1 MLYLRRKLKKRR
13 LRLRLPVPH
22 QPQTPLPKP
31 QLSKIPRKL
40 VRITQSLKLMISRIT
55 PILTRKSKINPPVIF
70 LTTFLI

>member
-22 QPQTPLPKP
+22 QPQTPLLKP

-40 VRITQSLKLMISRIT
+40 VRITQSLKLMISRT
-55 PILTRKSKINPPVIF
+55 TLILTRKSKINPPVIF